1 MADKPGYQLGY
12 EQRQRDIQDSI
23 KTGHPGPVGPIRDLD
38 TAVGKTPGSDRP
50 APGSIQL
57 GVGSSR

>member
-1 MADKPGYQLGY
+1 MADKPGYQLAY

-23 KTGHPGPVGPIRDLD
+23 KTGHPGPTGPIRDSD
-38 TAVGKTPGSDRP
+38 TVVGKAPGTEKP